1 MSGSTHT
8 AKSANVGNF
17 LKEAKDK
24 IVQSSHEGTK
34 KESHQPQPQPQ
45 TQQQQILETRSSDLQ
60 QPKMRSIN

>member
-8 AKSANVGNF
+8 QKSANVGNF

-34 KESHQPQPQPQ
+34 KEFHQPQPQ
-45 TQQQQILETRSSDLQ
+45 TQQQQIL
-60 QPKMRSIN
+60 

>member
-8 AKSANVGNF
+8 QKSANIGNF

-34 KESHQPQPQPQ
+34 KEYPQPQPQ